1 MGSMGPKGPAGID
14 GETGETG
21 PTGGKGSIVSK
32 IIFLRFVTVFTERSI
47 TLFGNF
53 MKLQGI
59 FASAEFQN

>member
-1 MGSMGPKGPAGID
+1 MGSMGSKGTAGID

-47 TLFGNF
+47 MRNYFILFG
-53 MKLQGI
+53 
-59 FASAEFQN
+59 E

>member
-32 IIFLRFVTVFTERSI
+32 RIFLRFVSVFTERM
-47 TLFGNF
+47 LNDP
-53 MKLQGI
+53 
-59 FASAEFQN
+59 